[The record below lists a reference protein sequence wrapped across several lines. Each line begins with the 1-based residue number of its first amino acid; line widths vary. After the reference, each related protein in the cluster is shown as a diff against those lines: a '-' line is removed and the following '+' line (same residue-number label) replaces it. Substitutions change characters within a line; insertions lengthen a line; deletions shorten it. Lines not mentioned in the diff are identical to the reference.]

1 MRQRSQTRE
10 IPAFKSLEE
19 EFEFWETHDPEDY
32 ADGIADDIVLAIKP
46 RPRVPVTL
54 RLDERLVDDLKR
66 IAEEENVP
74 YQTLARALLIQGVS
88 RLQKA
93 RVTNG

>member
-1 MRQRSQTRE
+1 MRQSRQVRE
-10 IPAFKSLEE
+10 IPAFRSPED

-54 RLDERLVDDLKR
+54 RLDQRLVDDLKR
-66 IAEEENVP
+66 IAEEKDVP

-93 RVTNG
+93 RVTDG